1 MKIYPIFRQKENP
14 CKRQLSTNAKA
25 VVRLTLIFLRPRSL
39 YSLLRLRVAFK
50 RLEVLTDKPLEKRT
64 CASFCSPVRRV
75 QCIDKVVFWK
85 MCFTSERT
93 PIQKMS
99 ICSSRRKEI
108 PHSSPKSPA
117 LWRVRDGKVWEAS
130 RRATK
135 NQDKNTPRR
144 GAEQNTTERNSK
156 DM

>member
-1 MKIYPIFRQKENP
+1 M
-14 CKRQLSTNAKA
+14 STNAKA

-64 CASFCSPVRRV
+64 CAAFCSPVRRV

-117 LWRVRDGKVWEAS
+117 LWRGRFGKLQDEQRKTKIKTHRDGAQSKIPQNATARTCNHNTDGHDDAGAS
-130 RRATK
+130 Y
-135 NQDKNTPRR
+135 
-144 GAEQNTTERNSK
+144 G
-156 DM
+156 